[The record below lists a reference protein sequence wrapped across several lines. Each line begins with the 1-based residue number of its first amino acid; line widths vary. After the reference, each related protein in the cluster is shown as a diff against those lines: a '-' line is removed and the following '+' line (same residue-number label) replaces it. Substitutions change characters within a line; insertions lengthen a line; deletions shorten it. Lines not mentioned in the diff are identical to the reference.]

1 MLLPDTQINL
11 EVELGPL
18 SLKNPVVTASGT
30 FGYAQEFEGFMDLSR
45 LGGVA
50 VKGLTL
56 EPRPG
61 NPPPRV
67 AETPAGMLNAIG
79 LENVGVKA
87 FIRDKLPYLRRIDT
101 KTIVNIS
108 GSTVEEYATMAG
120 MLAEAGGVHALEINV
135 SCPNIKVGGIAFGSR
150 PDLIREITRAV
161 REAAPRIPLLVKLSP
176 NVTDIVEMAR
186 AAVEGGAD
194 ALSIIN
200 TLLGMA
206 IDAERQRPF
215 LGNVTGGLS
224 GPAIKPVALRMV
236 WQVHKALP
244 EVPIC
249 GMGGITTSTDAIEFI
264 LAGATSVA
272 VGTASL
278 ITPTAPVDVLL
289 GIEEYCRRHEIDDI
303 HSLIGALRT

>member
-1 MLLPDTQINL
+1 MPLPDTQINL
-11 EVELGPL
+11 GVQLGPL
-18 SLKNPVVTASGT
+18 ALKNPVVTASGT
-30 FGYAQEFEGFMDLSR
+30 FGYAHEFETFMDLSR

-56 EPRPG
+56 KPRPG

-79 LENVGVKA
+79 LENVGVEA

-108 GSTVEEYATMAG
+108 GGTVEEYATMAG
-120 MLAEAGGVHALEINV
+120 MLADAEGVHALEINV

-161 REAAPRIPLLVKLSP
+161 RQAAPQLPLLVKLSP

-186 AAVEGGAD
+186 AAVDGGAD

-206 IDAERQRPF
+206 IDVDRRRPL

-236 WQVHKALP
+236 WQVHNALP

-249 GMGGITTSTDAIEFI
+249 GMGGIMTGTDAIEFI

-289 GIEEYCRRHEIDDI
+289 GIGEYCRRHEIDDI
-303 HSLIGALRT
+303 HTLIGALHT